1 VACSGCHTDAVT
13 WVRQWMSGGSSA
25 ISPTAHYT
33 GYVWARHGLGD
44 ADLATGAGRVLFTA
58 GQGVLAPLELLGGPT
73 LEHFL
78 VARHRIID
86 HLIDEQVAAGHVGQ
100 VVELAAGLSPRGL
113 ELTRR
118 HPDLTYVEVDL
129 PEMAARKDGILAAKG
144 ADPRRHR
151 AVAAD
156 VLDDRAFA
164 AVFSGPGSL
173 LDPGRGTVV
182 VTEGLL
188 NYFPRPAV
196 LGLWRRTAREL
207 ARFPVGRYYSDLHLA
222 SRTGRLDRFFA
233 AGLGAFVR
241 GGVHLHFADSPD
253 ALGSLRASGFDEAV
267 LHAPRD
273 FAATLPDMD
282 GAGADR
288 VRVIEATVGRD
299 AGA

>member
-1 VACSGCHTDAVT
+1 MT
-13 WVRQWMSGGSSA
+13 WVRQWFSGGSSA

-44 ADLATGAGRVLFTA
+44 ADLATLPGRLLYTA
-58 GQGVLAPLELLGGPT
+58 GQGAMVPLELAGGPT

-78 VARHRIID
+78 LARHRIID
-86 HLIDEQVAAGHVGQ
+86 HLLDQAVADGTVGQ

-129 PEMAARKDGILAAKG
+129 PQMAARKQEVLRRKG
-144 ADPRRHR
+144 ADASRHR
-151 AVAAD
+151 AVTAD
-156 VLDDRAFA
+156 VLDDRAFS
-164 AVFSGPGSL
+164 AVFTGRSSM
-173 LDPGRGTVV
+173 LDPARGTAV

-188 NYFPRPAV
+188 NYFPREPV

-207 ARFPVGRYYSDLHLA
+207 RRFPEGRYYSDLHVA
-222 SRTGRLDRFFA
+222 SRTGRADRLFI

-241 GGVHLHFADSPD
+241 GRVHLHFADETEAVD
-253 ALGSLRASGFDEAV
+253 SLRAAGFERARLV
-267 LHAPRD
+267 EPQEHAGG
-273 FAATLPDMD
+273 LPDME

-288 VRVIEATVGRD
+288 VRVVEAAVSG
-299 AGA
+299 GSEG